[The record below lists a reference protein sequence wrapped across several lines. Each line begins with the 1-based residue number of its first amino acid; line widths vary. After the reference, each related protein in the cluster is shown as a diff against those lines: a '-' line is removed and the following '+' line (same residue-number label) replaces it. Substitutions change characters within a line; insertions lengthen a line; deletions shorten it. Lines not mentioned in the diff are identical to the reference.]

1 MVVCS
6 SKQTCLFPQR
16 LIGQFPRRWQIFD
29 RNVRV
34 IDLCRFV
41 EWKVQSLKRI
51 FHGERTPEELIYSI
65 ILSIRSIFFK
75 LTTRSIQKYQYK
87 NRFKNFKSSFA
98 VKLFGIIDRSLIE
111 KKKFKNNW
119 LNEERSWLNGIDSKN
134 RPFESENIKKVWK
147 NFFSRPLLFTWRKV
161 SIRESMSS
169 NSQTTR

>member
-1 MVVCS
+1 MQKGETKQSFFLLKRTNISLTRTTIFTDIYIYICIMVVCS

-87 NRFKNFKSSFA
+87 NRFKNFKSSFP

-111 KKKFKNNW
+111 KKNLNN
-119 LNEERSWLNGIDSKN
+119 
-134 RPFESENIKKVWK
+134 
-147 NFFSRPLLFTWRKV
+147 
-161 SIRESMSS
+161 
-169 NSQTTR
+169 

>member
-1 MVVCS
+1 MLVCS

-75 LTTRSIQKYQYK
+75 LTTISFALNTKIPIQKFQ
-87 NRFKNFKSSFA
+87 
-98 VKLFGIIDRSLIE
+98 I
-111 KKKFKNNW
+111 KF
-119 LNEERSWLNGIDSKN
+119 RH
-134 RPFESENIKKVWK
+134 
-147 NFFSRPLLFTWRKV
+147 
-161 SIRESMSS
+161 
-169 NSQTTR
+169 QTLWNH